1 MVRKL
6 LTEPPRRERWE
17 RGERWERRERW
28 ERAASRVQL

>member
-17 RGERWERRERW
+17 RGERR

>member
-17 RGERWERRERW
+17 RGERG